1 LGEGEGTIHI
11 KNQTIGL
18 IVEEHVLDDDY
29 DAIIG
34 LAYPKMANAGLP
46 IFDNMINQKLL
57 DKNIFSF
64 YMGVHSGDNSELL
77 FGKYDPNKFI
87 GDI

>member
-1 LGEGEGTIHI
+1 M
-11 KNQTIGL
+11 
-18 IVEEHVLDDDY
+18 LDNDY

-46 IFDNMINQKLL
+46 IFDSMIQQKLL

-64 YMGVHSGDNSELL
+64 YMGVHSGDHSELL
-77 FGKYDPNKFI
+77 FG
-87 GDI
+87 